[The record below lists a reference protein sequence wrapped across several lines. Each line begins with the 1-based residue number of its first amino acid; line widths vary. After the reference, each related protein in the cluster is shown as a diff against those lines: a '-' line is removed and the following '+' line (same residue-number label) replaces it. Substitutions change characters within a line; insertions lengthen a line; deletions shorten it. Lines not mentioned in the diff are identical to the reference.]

1 MNNINLSNNVVSHIK
16 DNDNEYIQF
25 KRLEKYKDILAHAYS
40 VGIDKNYR
48 TFKANREALE
58 ISDYERNLNNYK
70 ELCKEIKVNSDNLI
84 KANQAHT
91 DNILC
96 IDKLEKNEK
105 IDTIEKSDGLI
116 TNKKE
121 IVLATTNADCI
132 LLLFFDP
139 VKKVIA
145 NVHSGW
151 KGTLQRISEKT
162 VDKMVKNYGCEPKD
176 IIVCICPSIRK
187 CHFEVKEDIKEL
199 FFNEFNNLENT
210 NDFII
215 NKENKWFVDTVLINK
230 LILKKVGILEEN
242 IEDCGICSVCNKEI
256 IHSFRAEGDGYG
268 LATAVIALK

>member
-58 ISDYERNLNNYK
+58 ISDYKRNLNNYK

>member
-1 MNNINLSNNVVSHIK
+1 MNNINLSNNVVLHIK

-70 ELCKEIKVNSDNLI
+70 ELCKAIKLNSDNLI

-96 IDKLEKNEK
+96 VDKLEKNEK

-139 VKKVIA
+139 IKKVIA

-187 CHFEVKEDIKEL
+187 CHFEVKEDVKKL

-230 LILKKVGILEEN
+230 LILKKAGILEEN